1 MKTKLNI
8 FCICIIATLL
18 LSASGI
24 VSLFIQLVV
33 GGFEAG
39 WEAGMRGENI
49 ELPNYQMIYTF
60 PNDNIPEKTGSV
72 INAKDGSELAIKP
85 IMSLVDVPAVAEEG
99 GFSIII
105 GLVELAMIIGLV
117 YTLAQFFKLIR
128 NINRG
133 IIFDWQN
140 VKRLRKLG
148 FALLVT
154 FGCYFFSIAGTNY
167 MLSEVVMLKGC
178 ESSILFIFADPTLI
192 LAFVSL
198 LVAEIFAIGLKMQ
211 EEQELTI

>member
-1 MKTKLNI
+1 
-8 FCICIIATLL
+8 
-18 LSASGI
+18 
-24 VSLFIQLVV
+24 
-33 GGFEAG
+33 
-39 WEAGMRGENI
+39 
-49 ELPNYQMIYTF
+49 
-60 PNDNIPEKTGSV
+60 
-72 INAKDGSELAIKP
+72 
-85 IMSLVDVPAVAEEG
+85 
-99 GFSIII
+99 
-105 GLVELAMIIGLV
+105 
-117 YTLAQFFKLIR
+117 
-128 NINRG
+128 
-133 IIFDWQN
+133 
-140 VKRLRKLG
+140 LG